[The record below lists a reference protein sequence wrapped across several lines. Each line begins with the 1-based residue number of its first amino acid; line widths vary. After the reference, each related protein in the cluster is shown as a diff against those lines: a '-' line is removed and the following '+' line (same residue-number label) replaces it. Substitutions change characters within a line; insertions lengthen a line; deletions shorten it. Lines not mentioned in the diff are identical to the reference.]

1 MATEEKQSTEQT
13 ETSDEHTSTE
23 NTSAEN
29 TDAGGDEPEMTE
41 KPEVTDEHKE
51 VAREMAKAYE
61 DDRPTV
67 ALPGSGNTVTGQ
79 AVNNWLDDDG
89 KPKHGEVENEV
100 ERQG

>member
-23 NTSAEN
+23 DTSAEN
-29 TDAGGDEPEMTE
+29 SEAGDGPEMTE
-41 KPEVTDEHKE
+41 KPEVTEEHKE

-61 DDRPTV
+61 DDRPT
-67 ALPGSGNTVTGQ
+67 ATLPGSGNTVTGQ
-79 AVNNWLDDDG
+79 AVNDWLDEDG
-89 KPKHGEVENEV
+89 KPKHGEVENEI

>member
-1 MATEEKQSTEQT
+1 MAIEEKQSTEQT
-13 ETSDEHTSTE
+13 ETSAEHTSTE
-23 NTSAEN
+23 NTEADGEQR
-29 TDAGGDEPEMTE
+29 TE

-79 AVNNWLDDDG
+79 AVNDWLDEDG

>member
-29 TDAGGDEPEMTE
+29 TDAGGDEREMTE